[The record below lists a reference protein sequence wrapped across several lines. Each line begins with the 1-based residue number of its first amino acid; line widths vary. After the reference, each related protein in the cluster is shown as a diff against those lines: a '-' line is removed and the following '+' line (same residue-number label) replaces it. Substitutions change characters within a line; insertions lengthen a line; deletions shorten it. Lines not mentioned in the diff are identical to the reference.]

1 MTTVH
6 PHCGTLHGS
15 LDNGVYSYK
24 GIPYAES
31 LAGPALWSLPTP
43 RKRWSGLRDAR
54 NYGPACMQFGGS
66 GAKWPVP
73 AVRAQYFH
81 ALGGTRNIVEGEDS
95 LLLNVWTPSIEK
107 TAKLPVMVWFHGGGF
122 TSGSA
127 DEIYDAAPF
136 ASRGVVC
143 VVIQYRLG
151 PPGFLHGSGL
161 FKGELCADNRAFE
174 DQLCALRW
182 VQENIAS
189 FGGDPSCVTLF
200 GQSAGAFAIYQL
212 IASPKGKDLFQRA
225 IAMGGMAETCAPA
238 TEYHQLT
245 RDALQD
251 IGVKPGDSQA
261 LLSLDRQMIVKLQ
274 AAIMKR
280 IFRGKNPEQY
290 GSLSRNRI
298 AFVGAATGTEFL
310 PLSPLETFRKGTPG
324 AIDLM
329 LGTCANDGNLF
340 SMMTPLGRTVSS
352 KLFSGNLQGLVPKGD
367 MDAARKYYKQQMP
380 GAGNTFVIEKLNN
393 DAFYRMPTL
402 SAAEVHAAVHP
413 GRTWH
418 YQLDYQSALPRVG
431 AIHAIDV
438 ALLFRTEPI
447 RTLLRNDDDTK
458 RLSATMRDAV
468 VSFAKTGK
476 PDAPG
481 MPEWPP
487 YEKKTRT
494 TMIFDDQC
502 RVVNDVEG
510 HLRRYWK

>member
-6 PHCGTLHGS
+6 THCGTL
-15 LDNGVYSYK
+15 NGNLENGIYSYK

-31 LAGPALWSLPTP
+31 LAGAALWSPPTP

-54 NYGPACMQFGGS
+54 SYGPACMQFSSS
-66 GAKWPVP
+66 GFKWPLP
-73 AVRAQYFH
+73 SVRTQYFR
-81 ALGGTRNIVEGEDS
+81 ALGSIKTIVEGDDS
-95 LLLNVWTPSIEK
+95 LLLNVWTPSIDK
-107 TAKLPVMVWFHGGGF
+107 TAKLPVMVWLHGGGF
-122 TSGSA
+122 TNGSA
-127 DEIYDAAPF
+127 DERYDAAPF

-143 VVIQYRLG
+143 VTIQYRLG

-161 FKGELCADNRAFE
+161 FDGELCADNRAFE

-189 FGGDPSCVTLF
+189 FGGDPSCITLF

-212 IASPKGKDLFQRA
+212 MASPKAKGLFQRA

-238 TEYHQLT
+238 KEYHQLT

-251 IGVKPGDSQA
+251 VGVTAGNNQA
-261 LLSLDRQMIVKLQ
+261 LISLSREEITKLQ
-274 AAIMKR
+274 AAVSKR
-280 IFRGKNPEQY
+280 IFRNKNPEQY

-298 AFVGAATGTEFL
+298 AFVGAATGTAFL
-310 PLSPLETFRKGTPG
+310 PSPPLESYRKGAHGP
-324 AIDLM
+324 IDLM

-340 SMMTPLGRTVSS
+340 SMALPLGRTLSS
-352 KLFSGNLQGLVPKGD
+352 KIFSGNLTGLVPKRD
-367 MDAARKYYKQQMP
+367 MNAVRKYYAQQLP
-380 GAGNTFVIEKLNN
+380 GAAKTYIIEKINN
-393 DAFYRMPTL
+393 DAFYRMPTVR
-402 SAAEVHAAVHP
+402 AAEAHALAYP

-418 YQLDYQSALPRVG
+418 YQLDYKSALPRIG

-438 ALLFRTEPI
+438 ALLFRTEQL
-447 RTLLRNDDDTK
+447 RALLRNDEDTS
-458 RLSATMRDAV
+458 RLSSTLRDAL

-476 PDAPG
+476 PSAPR
-481 MPEWPP
+481 MPAWAP

-494 TMIFDDQC
+494 TMIFDDEC
-502 RVVNDVEG
+502 RVVSDFEG